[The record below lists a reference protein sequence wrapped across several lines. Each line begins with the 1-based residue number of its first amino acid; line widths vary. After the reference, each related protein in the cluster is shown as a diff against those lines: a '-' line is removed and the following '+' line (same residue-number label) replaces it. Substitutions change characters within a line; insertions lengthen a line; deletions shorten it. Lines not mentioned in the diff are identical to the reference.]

1 MKYIKLFMLM
11 AAVTLLGACS
21 SDDDS
26 WNSASDVTV
35 CMQKEE
41 IKTKESAHTPGT
53 TPLKVPIEVK
63 GKTNGNIKVTI
74 AVKEVGDNPAKE
86 DENYYITTKSI
97 VISDSI
103 GYAEVETVDDD
114 EVNADRTFEITL
126 VDAQGAKID
135 ENANSTTIILRDND
149 SEFYEKLQGTW
160 KMTCTDTYEN
170 SALSW
175 NVNITGATD
184 EDDEDYNKYLYITGM
199 MGYKW
204 TTAIL
209 VYNYDKSTNKGSVS
223 FDELGSYNFAQGVNF
238 GDPIG
243 KANVKLF
250 TISGNQLTTTPIMGY
265 WSDDLKSI
273 TFDDGTLAGGIF
285 SAETGEFTRYTWF
298 SIKDIKLEKNK

>member
-1 MKYIKLFMLM
+1 MLM

-35 CMQKEE
+35 GMQKSE
-41 IKTKESAHTPGT
+41 IKTKESANTPGT
-53 TPLKVPIEVK
+53 TPLKVPIELK
-63 GKTNGNIKVTI
+63 GKSNGKVKVTV

-86 DENYYITTKSI
+86 DENYYITSKTI

-103 GYAEVETVDDD
+103 GYVEVETVDDD
-114 EVNADRTFEITL
+114 EVNNDRTFEITL

-135 ENANSTTIILRDND
+135 ENTASTTIVLRDND
-149 SEFYEKLQGTW
+149 SEFYEKLQGSW
-160 KMTCTDTYEN
+160 KMTCTDTYDN

-175 NVNITGATD
+175 AVNITGATD
-184 EDDEDYNKYLYITGM
+184 EDDADYNKYLYISGM

-204 TTAIL
+204 TTAVL

-243 KANVKLF
+243 AANVSLY
-250 TISGNQLTTTPIMGY
+250 TITGNQLTTTPIMGY

-273 TFDDGTLAGGIF
+273 TFDEGTLAGAIF
-285 SAETGEFTRYTWF
+285 SSDTGNFTGYTWF
-298 SIKDIKLEKNK
+298 GISNIKLEKTK